1 MATIVPV
8 DNISHDDV
16 VGVTNGGVT
25 SDVTGDVASGVAD
38 VDVKP
43 DASSTQEQTDEMD
56 RYVEGFERI
65 KGELVKASSHVHLMK
80 RAKHDQ
86 ERVAILTKHV
96 EDLHNV
102 VHLLL
107 AQMVDMNNIF
117 SSH

>member
-16 VGVTNGGVT
+16 VGVGVT
-25 SDVTGDVASGVAD
+25 G
-38 VDVKP
+38 VDVKS
-43 DASSTQEQTDEMD
+43 DTSTSEHVDEMD
-56 RYVEGFERI
+56 RYVEGFDRI
-65 KGELVKASSHVHLMK
+65 KEELVKTSSHVHLMK